1 MPNVVKTISA
11 HLTTLKGSVDDG
23 FVHKLLYIGE
33 PLEARAIVLQDGWC
47 SKSTYRKGATMTKDH
62 RRVDAGTA
70 QEILLDDPGFL
81 REIAKRVVQ
90 QILEAEMTE
99 QIGAS
104 PYERGSSRS
113 VHRNG
118 HRPRALRTR
127 VGTLNLLVPQ
137 DREGTFST
145 RLFSRYQRNEKA
157 LVLALME
164 MYVEGVSTR
173 KVGEVTEELCGTS
186 FSKSLISS
194 LAGRLDA
201 ELQAWRSRPLEAE
214 AYPYLFVDARYEKV
228 RVGSRIV
235 SEGVLLVSAVRDDG
249 YREILGVEVADTES
263 EATYQELFRSLKA
276 RGLKGVQLVTSDDHK
291 GLKSAIERHFQGA
304 SWQRCQVHYARNLL
318 GMVAFG
324 ERKELAEGLRGV
336 FAATSRELALRA
348 AHELAD
354 QWRRTHPKVAEH
366 IEEHIEECLSCLAFP
381 EAHRRRIRT
390 TNGLERFNQE
400 IKRRTRVVRIFPN
413 REACLR
419 LVTAMAVEQSE
430 EWVTGRRY
438 LDMEELRELSY
449 RECESEEVLAI

>member
-1 MPNVVKTISA
+1 MAYT
-11 HLTTLKGSVDDG
+11 
-23 FVHKLLYIGE
+23 
-33 PLEARAIVLQDGWC
+33 
-47 SKSTYRKGATMTKDH
+47 H
-62 RRVDAGTA
+62 RRADKELV
-70 QEILLDDPGFL
+70 QQVLLDDPEFL
-81 REIAKRVVQ
+81 RNIVQ
-90 QILEAEMTE
+90 RALQQLLEAEITE
-99 QIGAS
+99 HVGAA
-104 PYERGSSRS
+104 PYERTESRKGR
-113 VHRNG
+113 RNG
-118 HRPRALRTR
+118 YKPRKLKTR
-127 VGTLNLLVPQ
+127 VGTLELLVPQ

-145 RLFSRYQRNEKA
+145 QLFARYQRNEKA

-186 FSKSLISS
+186 FSKSLISE
-194 LAGRLDA
+194 LAGSLDS
-201 ELQAWRSRPLEAE
+201 ELEVWRSRPLEAE
-214 AYPYLFVDARYEKV
+214 AYPYLCVDARYEKV

-235 SEGVLLVSAVRDDG
+235 SEGVLVVSAVRDDG

-318 GMVAFG
+318 GMVGFG

-348 AHELAD
+348 AHEELAD
-354 QWRRTHPKVAEH
+354 RWRRTHPKVAEH

-390 TNGLERFNQE
+390 TNGLGRFNQE
-400 IKRRTRVVRIFPN
+400 LKRRTRVVRIFPN
-413 REACLR
+413 RGACLR
-419 LVTAMAVEQSE
+419 LVSALAVEQSE

-438 LDMEELRELSY
+438 LDMEQLKER
-449 RECESEEVLAI
+449 RSEERSREEVVLAQQ